1 VPADFTPELSS
12 PSQFSLEFRGFAPL
26 EPALAGHL
34 PQHVTCPDT
43 ARQQASRPDFQRLT
57 PCAIIPIMQ
66 AIGIVTLAIILYLL
80 TSAALTVRLAHAH
93 SGASPNRTL
102 VLLLGFGAV
111 ALHALALYPRLVTD
125 SGLNLGFFNAASLT
139 ALITASLLLLASIRQ
154 PVENLGIPLLPV
166 AAATTAL
173 ATWYPNQQVVIAVDS
188 WQLELHIL
196 FSVLAYSMLALA
208 AVQSVLLAIQDN
220 HLRNRHPGGFIRA
233 LPPLQVM
240 ERLLFQMIGTGYTL
254 LSAALLTGIL
264 FLEDIF
270 AQHLVHK
277 TILSLAGWVIFGVLL
292 WGRWKFGWRGRKAI
306 SWTLSGFAF
315 LILAYFGSKLVLE
328 LILDRAA

>member
-1 VPADFTPELSS
+1 VQL
-12 PSQFSLEFRGFAPL
+12 PL
-26 EPALAGHL
+26 
-34 PQHVTCPDT
+34 HVTHRDT
-43 ARQQASRPDFQRLT
+43 ARQHARPTDFQRIRA
-57 PCAIIPIMQ
+57 CAIIPIMQ
-66 AIGIVTLAIILYLL
+66 AIGFATSAIVLYLV
-80 TSAALTVRLAHAH
+80 TSAALTLRLARAE
-93 SGASPNRTL
+93 SGLSMNRGI

-111 ALHALALYPRLVTD
+111 ALHAMALYPQLITE

-139 ALITASLLLLASIRQ
+139 ALITALLLLTASLRQ

-166 AAATTAL
+166 AAATMAL
-173 ATWYPNQQVVIAVDS
+173 ALWYPNQSAVIAEDS
-188 WQLELHIL
+188 WQLDLHIL

-240 ERLLFQMIGTGYTL
+240 ERLLFQMIGAGYAL
-254 LSAALLTGIL
+254 LSVALLTGIL

-270 AQHLVHK
+270 AQHLAHK
-277 TILSLAGWVIFGVLL
+277 TILSLAGWIIFGVLL

-306 SWTLSGFAF
+306 GWTLSGFAF

-328 LILDRAA
+328 LILSRSA